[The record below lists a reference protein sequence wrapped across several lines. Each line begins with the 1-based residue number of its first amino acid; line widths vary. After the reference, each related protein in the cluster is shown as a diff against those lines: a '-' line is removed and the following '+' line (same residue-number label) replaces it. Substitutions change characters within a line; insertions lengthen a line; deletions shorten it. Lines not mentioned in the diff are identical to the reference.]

1 MAAPASNEGKM
12 NIEEIIEIMSVSVG
26 RHIECVETDGEKWT
40 GVVDVYENAFDNS
53 DDDVTGDSICV
64 CRDDGLNVLVYV
76 QDIETISIN
85 GD

>member
-12 NIEEIIEIMSVSVG
+12 NIEEIIEIMSESEG

-76 QDIETISIN
+76 QDIETISII

>member
-1 MAAPASNEGKM
+1 M
-12 NIEEIIEIMSVSVG
+12 NTEEIIKIMSESVG

-64 CRDDGLNVLVYV
+64 CRDDGLNALVYV
-76 QDIETISIN
+76 QDIETIAII

>member
-1 MAAPASNEGKM
+1 M
-12 NIEEIIEIMSVSVG
+12 NTEENIKIMSVSVG

-76 QDIETISIN
+76 QDIETISII